1 VLCAVLCGYA
11 NTTSIFIYFTHPTIP
26 DSFYLLPWVPINSS
40 SRPLLFT
47 PDFSRLLAMSTV
59 AVVLPCPVADRRPS
73 RPLPS
78 IPTSQLLGSSKTLPS
93 LPNESHHVPKPK
105 SRPITLR
112 SSSTSLAY
120 TSRMTPISL
129 VSVLQE
135 PRILASFLRY
145 VHWDDFQSL
154 ALTCTACTNVLQ
166 HPKLRDVVL
175 SAFVPSYWYCLR
187 HADVDSPSNIAVQFS
202 NLSRFSEYS
211 I

>member
-1 VLCAVLCGYA
+1 
-11 NTTSIFIYFTHPTIP
+11 
-26 DSFYLLPWVPINSS
+26 
-40 SRPLLFT
+40 
-47 PDFSRLLAMSTV
+47 
-59 AVVLPCPVADRRPS
+59 
-73 RPLPS
+73 
-78 IPTSQLLGSSKTLPS
+78 
-93 LPNESHHVPKPK
+93 
-105 SRPITLR
+105 
-112 SSSTSLAY
+112 
-120 TSRMTPISL
+120 MTPISL

-154 ALTCTACTNVLQ
+154 ALTCTACSNVLQ

-187 HADVDSPSNIAVQFS
+187 HADVDSPSNIAVLFS